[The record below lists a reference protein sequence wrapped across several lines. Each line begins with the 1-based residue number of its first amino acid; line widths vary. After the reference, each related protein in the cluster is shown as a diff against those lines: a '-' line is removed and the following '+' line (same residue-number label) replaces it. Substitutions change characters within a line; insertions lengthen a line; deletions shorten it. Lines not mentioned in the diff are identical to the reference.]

1 MCRENERE
9 RIEMFEHV
17 EKRNE
22 DHIVKKISV
31 IRVEGNGRKSKPKT
45 KLMVVISEDTS
56 MWNR

>member
-1 MCRENERE
+1 
-9 RIEMFEHV
+9 MFEHV
-17 EKRNE
+17 ENRNE
-22 DHIVKKISV
+22 DHIVMKISV